1 MHYDDKIKYSLTCKD
16 PNLNCSYLL
25 AQKVGK
31 KWIYRKR
38 DLQLADCMTSSRLF
52 NK

>member
-1 MHYDDKIKYSLTCKD
+1 MYYDDKIKYSLTGKY
-16 PNLNCSYLL
+16 PNLNFSYLL
-25 AQKVGK
+25 GQKVGK

-38 DLQLADCMTSSRLF
+38 DLQLADCMTYSRLF